1 MPLNV
6 LITGANSGFGL
17 LIAEKFAR
25 AGHTV
30 HASLRTSAKGA
41 ALEAL
46 KAEGLA
52 IHLVTLDVTETRTIE
67 AAVRMATQ
75 GAPIDVLVN
84 NAGFEVSGPVEH
96 LSDAMLLKQFD
107 TNVAGVTRM
116 VRAVAPSMRERGR
129 GTIVNISSVAGLIA
143 APFTG
148 AYSASKHAV
157 EALSEALWFELR
169 PFGVRVVLVEPGGF
183 ETNFGR
189 NVIVEPAYDEA
200 SPYRPIAA
208 RFAKAMEGFR
218 AGPPQ
223 DPQEIA
229 DIVFEAATADDPR
242 LRWLGGNDARMLAP
256 LYRSMDFEAFA
267 SVMLQRLGLTDVIK
281 SPPTGG

>member
-30 HASLRTSAKGA
+30 HASLRDPAKGA
-41 ALEAL
+41 ALQAL
-46 KAEGLA
+46 KAEGLPV
-52 IHLVTLDVTETRTIE
+52 HLVTLDVTEPSTIE
-67 AAVRMATQ
+67 AAVKTATQ
-75 GAPIDVLVN
+75 SAPIDVLVN
-84 NAGFEVSGPVEH
+84 NAGFEVAGPVEH
-96 LSDAMLLKQFD
+96 LSDAMLLRQFD

-116 VRAVAPSMRERGR
+116 VRAVAPSMRERGQ
-129 GTIVNISSVAGLIA
+129 GTIVNISSVAGHIA

-183 ETNFGR
+183 ATNFGA
-189 NVIVEPAYDEA
+189 NVLVEPAYGAD
-200 SPYRPIAA
+200 SPYRPLAA
-208 RFAKAMEGFR
+208 RFSAAMEGFR

-229 DIVFEAATADDPR
+229 DIVFAAAISEDPK
-242 LRWLGGNDARMLAP
+242 LRWLGGDDARMLVP
-256 LYRSMDFEAFA
+256 LYRSMDFESFA

-281 SPPTGG
+281 APPTGG